1 MKKIVKKVVATLTQ
15 TVERNNISIADFK
28 PSDDEVIQIS
38 GSFIW
43 TSAVMEAL
51 SEATG
56 TNVNYLNLTG
66 MTESRLFGD
75 VLMLPIDGFGVGQ
88 PHSNSTRDGNQ
99 GPGDIYV
106 RHQWK
111 GSWKHGWNNQAYHIR
126 KKMARSKLH

>member
-75 VLMLPIDGFGVGQ
+75 VQQYLCFRLMDLE
-88 PHSNSTRDGNQ
+88 
-99 GPGDIYV
+99 
-106 RHQWK
+106 
-111 GSWKHGWNNQAYHIR
+111 
-126 KKMARSKLH
+126 